1 MDEDKDGL
9 LTVSELARW
18 IERKQT
24 EQVIKKRNVLKK
36 TTKKHRVNAHMPR

>member
-1 MDEDKDGL
+1 MNMCFFHQQVDEMDEDKDGL

-24 EQVIKKRNVLKK
+24 DQVTI
-36 TTKKHRVNAHMPR
+36 